1 VKTKGEIDVTE
12 KNDLIY
18 DSGDDAKSLTDWLAT
33 IMAAFPDIDEKV
45 YVTYNDRAGSKLYKS
60 GLDAL
65 QAMAKRKD
73 KAGDWSCTLRENGW
87 LFIRHYR
94 PGQRWSVY
102 DTLIIGYGQI
112 WSF

>member
-1 VKTKGEIDVTE
+1 MTE

-33 IMAAFPDIDEKV
+33 IMAAFPNIDEKV
-45 YVTYNDRAGSKLYKS
+45 YVTYNDRAGSKAYKS

-65 QAMAKRKD
+65 LAMAKRKD
-73 KAGDWSCTLRENGW
+73 KAGDWYCTLREKGW
-87 LFIRHYR
+87 LFMRHER
-94 PGQRWSVY
+94 PGQRGLVD
-102 DTLIIGYGQI
+102 DTLIIGYGNI